1 MAASMP
7 PVPEGT
13 SVGRTC
19 ENEAGRSW
27 ADMVRAAAVLR
38 VAVSAVDRLVRRFG
52 STGPDPELAMALIES
67 SQSAQRALVMLTEAR
82 QLLAG
87 RYARLSFEDAVT
99 DIVTAASGH
108 EGRAN
113 SEIPTAAQPSADDG
127 VICRALLLALGASRV
142 WRAWHAGVTDADT
155 AMRLL
160 DSLLPVICT
169 SPSLRYVATNATG
182 RVGFADV
189 EASS

>member
-7 PVPEGT
+7 PVPEGANDD
-13 SVGRTC
+13 STC

-27 ADMVRAAAVLR
+27 VDMVQAAAVLR
-38 VAVSAVDRLVRRFG
+38 VAVSAVDRLVRRSG
-52 STGPDPELAMALIES
+52 STAPDPELAMALIES

-87 RYARLSFEDAVT
+87 HCRRLSFEDTVT
-99 DIVTAASGH
+99 DIATTGSGH

-113 SEIPTAAQPSADDG
+113 SEIPTPAEPSADDG
-127 VICRALLLALGASRV
+127 IICRALLLALGASRV

-155 AMRLL
+155 AMRHL
-160 DSLLPVICT
+160 DSLLPAIRT
-169 SPSLRYVATNATG
+169 S
-182 RVGFADV
+182 
-189 EASS
+189 AS

>member
-1 MAASMP
+1 MP

-13 SVGRTC
+13 SVDRTC

-52 STGPDPELAMALIES
+52 STALDPELAMALIES

-82 QLLAG
+82 QLLVCHC
-87 RYARLSFEDAVT
+87 RQLSFEDSVT
-99 DIVTAASGH
+99 DIATTGSDD

-113 SEIPTAAQPSADDG
+113 SEMPTPAQPSADDG
-127 VICRALLLALGASRV
+127 IICRALLFALGSSRV

-155 AMRLL
+155 AMRHL
-160 DSLLPVICT
+160 DSLLPAIR
-169 SPSLRYVATNATG
+169 SS
-182 RVGFADV
+182 
-189 EASS
+189 AS